1 MRIVSLSALF
11 LIAAVSC
18 AQVPQPRFSCQECV
32 DEMHNLGRL
41 VRAGGRAIEVLGLCL
56 SLLVFILHIFFFLAI
71 LERGILSHP

>member
-1 MRIVSLSALF
+1 MRVVSLSALF

-41 VRAGGRAIEVLGLCL
+41 VRAGGRAIEVCL